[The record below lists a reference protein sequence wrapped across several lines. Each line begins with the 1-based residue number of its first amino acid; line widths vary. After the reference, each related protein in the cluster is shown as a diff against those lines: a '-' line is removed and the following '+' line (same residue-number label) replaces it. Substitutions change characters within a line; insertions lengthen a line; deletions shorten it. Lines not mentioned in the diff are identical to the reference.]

1 MADIRVENLY
11 FRYPNRFRHPG
22 EVALDGFSATF
33 LDRKFNVIIGGSGAG
48 KTTLLRILLGLEDDY
63 EGGVAFGKTNADE
76 LPAKQ
81 REIGYVSQDI
91 ALYPQYTLFQNIAF
105 PLQGAHAPAD
115 EIRERVSAVAELLKI
130 RELLSRKPR
139 ELSVGQNQRA
149 AIARALIR
157 NPRYC
162 FFDEPFSNVDQEN
175 ANQIRSELKPLL
187 TSRGI
192 TVLFVTHQI
201 PEALQLADRLFV
213 MEHGK
218 LLQAGDPQTVVNSV
232 NPAVHDYFA
241 ELK

>member
-1 MADIRVENLY
+1 M
-11 FRYPNRFRHPG
+11 
-22 EVALDGFSATF
+22 
-33 LDRKFNVIIGGSGAG
+33 AG
-48 KTTLLRILLGLEDDY
+48 KHTEYHSYNIEEIENEKPKPKTPKYKNYDSDFYEELMSTPIYGSKEEWKDDY
-63 EGGVAFGKTNADE
+63 EGGVAFGKINADE

-91 ALYPQYTLFQNIAF
+91 ALYPQYTLFQNLAF

-115 EIRERVSAVAELLKI
+115 EIRERVFAVAELLKI

-232 NPAVHDYFA
+232 NPDVHDYFA